1 MMLSQNLVVDA
12 ALQML
17 VQNHTFVVAVVV
29 VVVVVLLP
37 FLYLRISQ
45 IFYKQK
51 LRSNM

>member
-29 VVVVVLLP
+29 VVVVLLP